1 MSRNASYW
9 APLATHRKSVYGSPY
24 LQTCVKL
31 RLRLVRAWSIQILI
45 FFFSRTFLRT
55 FMKSAPSVIQYI
67 PVSSQTRPVIKS
79 TKHVYFCKS
88 QSEINY
94 EQIQKGKFRLSS
106 HWYWPNILVQMEAC
120 TGPSFVFFSSGPG
133 ELEKNA
139 GFDGITTS
147 NNWHFAHLWWA
158 PTFTVFFGVHCLITR
173 ESKELDRLPPP
184 KKVVWA
190 RR

>member
-1 MSRNASYW
+1 
-9 APLATHRKSVYGSPY
+9 
-24 LQTCVKL
+24 
-31 RLRLVRAWSIQILI
+31 
-45 FFFSRTFLRT
+45 
-55 FMKSAPSVIQYI
+55 MKSAPSVIQYI
-67 PVSSQTRPVIKS
+67 PVSSQTRPV
-79 TKHVYFCKS
+79 KS

-147 NNWHFAHLWWA
+147 NN
-158 PTFTVFFGVHCLITR
+158 
-173 ESKELDRLPPP
+173 
-184 KKVVWA
+184 
-190 RR
+190 